1 MIEAQGFAELTA
13 DGKGATGIQTAGVL
27 ASLRFLP

>member
-1 MIEAQGFAELTA
+1 LTA